1 MKQKLLG
8 RKFYKNEHSFEL
20 KQRLIDTIEIK
31 NNLGNYTYQIK
42 NTLKNEGFQDKIF
55 GKKEGQ

>member
-1 MKQKLLG
+1 MTTFGLYLAKIY
-8 RKFYKNEHSFEL
+8 FFSMV
-20 KQRLIDTIEIK
+20 
-31 NNLGNYTYQIK
+31 NLGNYTYQIK